1 MSTKIN
7 VRSPFYLKFSE
18 PALPSVALTCSLIN
32 LENLLIDE
40 FGNLTLPTSLY
51 GNIISYTS
59 TASDFSEGKF
69 AAVSSATSRTVT
81 FVMSIPPNFSNSGD
95 DTINCNLTVT
105 QPAIVCSGGIS
116 NNGSIPN
123 KSLNT
128 GGASLSINLASFFTA
143 GSDPIVAF
151 KITNNNLD
159 FFETSLDTNT
169 LTIFSK
175 TKAGVKKLLVEA
187 TDGVA
192 STCNSTQQIQI
203 TTTAQSAWSSSDAFA
218 SGGSISQSGTIVDPT
233 VNGSITAKRTTS
245 GGSAI
250 TSYPA
255 NTTGSDRN
263 VTLFFDVTV
272 PAGYSNTGSTV
283 QISKTFSQPTSS
295 LPTFTCSIA
304 ALTNQAVYST
314 GTIVKGISSKGT
326 ITGFSPVDFGSVTND
341 TSRTVTYSITPPASG
356 FSNSGGSNISCNIS
370 MTQPSLKPTIGDSQH
385 YYSDR
390 GYSFITKAQM
400 LAKKPNATT
409 ANLNYGT
416 IEGMLATF
424 GINNQG
430 TIGKTMNP
438 CILQDTNFANNINT
452 SVFDGLYSDV
462 ANAKLRTFTKFNT
475 GLQNSTGGF
484 YFRIS
489 QTLENSL
496 MTASQVPSAYWYLF
510 ESTGLISEIW
520 FIDHIIPTFTKLT

>member
-18 PALPSVALTCSLIN
+18 PALPSVELTCSLIN
-32 LENLLIDE
+32 LQNFSIDE
-40 FGNLTLPTSLY
+40 FGNLTLPSSVY
-51 GNIISYTS
+51 GNIVSYTS
-59 TASDFSEGKF
+59 SASDFSEGKF
-69 AAVSSATSRTVT
+69 AAVSSATSRTVI
-81 FVMSIPPNFSNSGD
+81 FSMSIAPNFSNSGD
-95 DTINCNLTVT
+95 NTINCNATAT
-105 QPAIVCSGGIS
+105 QPAIVCSGGIT

-123 KSLNT
+123 QSLNT
-128 GGASLSINLASFFTA
+128 GGASVDINLASYFTA
-143 GSDPIVAF
+143 GVHAITAF
-151 KITNNNLD
+151 KITNNNID
-159 FFETSLDTNT
+159 YFETSLNSSI
-169 LTIFSK
+169 LSIFSK

-192 STCNSTQQIQI
+192 STCNSTQEIQI
-203 TTTAQSAWSSSDAFA
+203 TTTAQNAWTSADAFA
-218 SGGSISQSGTIVDPT
+218 SGGSISQNGTIVNPT
-233 VNGSITAKRTTS
+233 VNGAITAKRTTS

-255 NTTGSDRN
+255 NTTGSDRD

-272 PAGYSNTGSTV
+272 PAGYSNSGSTV
-283 QISKTFSQPTSS
+283 QITKTFSQPTSS

-326 ITGFSPVDFGSVTND
+326 ITAFSPLSFGSVTND
-341 TSRTVTYSITPPASG
+341 TSRTVSYSVSPPASG
-356 FSNSGGSNISCNIS
+356 YSNSGGSDISCNIS
-370 MTQPSLKPTIGDSQH
+370 MTQPSLKPTIGDSQQ

-400 LAKKPNATT
+400 LAKYPNATT

-416 IEGMLATF
+416 IEGLLDTF

-430 TIGKTMNP
+430 TIGRTMNP
-438 CILQDTNFANNINT
+438 CVLQDLNFTNNINT
-452 SVFDGLYSDV
+452 YVFNGLTSDIG
-462 ANAKLRTFTKFNT
+462 NAKLRTFNKFST
-475 GLQNSTGGF
+475 GLQNSTGAHYWRLG
-484 YFRIS
+484 
-489 QTLENSL
+489 QTLENSQ

-520 FIDHIIPTFTKLT
+520 FVDHIIPTFTKIT